1 MVDRWLTEEEKI
13 MAKML
18 RQNGHSYEE
27 IAKAI
32 SQVAEDG
39 HKPNRSTIYR
49 AVTKMSESSEDA
61 PFEWSRIQE
70 YGLPWE
76 STHYLLQ
83 MWAKVNEGEE
93 GFGLG
98 SPYNGGLTVRQAK
111 WCWHV
116 HLAAPDLEFK
126 DTWQL
131 AADFVY
137 EERHRDYL
145 GKPFDADDLW
155 QYLAYEEWRS
165 EEHRQRYLEAIKER
179 RISARKHRASG
190 SATAGARLKAR
201 GEVTHKQPQALSEI
215 LN

>member
-1 MVDRWLTEEEKI
+1 MADRWLTKQEKI

-18 RQNGHSYEE
+18 RQNGHSYEA
-27 IAKAI
+27 IAQAI
-32 SQVAEDG
+32 SEEAEDR
-39 HKPNRSTIYR
+39 HKPNRSTVYR
-49 AVTKMSESSEDA
+49 AIRSMPGSSEDA
-61 PFEWSRIQE
+61 PFEWSRLQE

-83 MWAKVNEGEE
+83 MWVRVNEAEE
-93 GFGLG
+93 GFNLEA
-98 SPYNGGLTVRQAK
+98 PYNGGLTVRQAK
-111 WCWHV
+111 WCWRV

-131 AADFVY
+131 ATDFVY

-165 EEHRQRYLEAIKER
+165 EEHRQRYLKAIKER
-179 RISARKHRASG
+179 RISARKRRASG
-190 SATAGARLKAR
+190 SATAGATMKAG
-201 GEVTHKQPQALSEI
+201 GEVVHKQCQALSEI